1 MENFDILAKISCII
15 YAFFCNFED
24 RTRKVKLPCIK
35 KIKVNKTL
43 CCLKVKLFRYVAYF
57 STTDNG

>member
-1 MENFDILAKISCII
+1 MYKLRKIHLMENFDILAKISYII

-35 KIKVNKTL
+35 KIKVNKTV
-43 CCLKVKLFRYVAYF
+43 CVV
-57 STTDNG
+57 